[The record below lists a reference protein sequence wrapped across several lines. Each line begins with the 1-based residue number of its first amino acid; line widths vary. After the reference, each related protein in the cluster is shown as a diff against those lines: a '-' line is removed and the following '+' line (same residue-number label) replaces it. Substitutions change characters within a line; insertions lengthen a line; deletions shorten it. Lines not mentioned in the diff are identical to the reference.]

1 MLNFCNSVRRVG
13 VIQFW
18 GKWKNLSRYLP
29 VLSPRLMYARTFRAM
44 EGRGSRIFNVHRWNT
59 ISVVFGNL
67 VNSVVDT
74 FVEIIGVFL
83 FFVVNDC
90 GRKEGNSLER
100 NVRFSVVRTLKD
112 FGGMGSF

>member
-1 MLNFCNSVRRVG
+1 MLYSFG
-13 VIQFW
+13 

-90 GRKEGNSLER
+90 GRKEENSLER